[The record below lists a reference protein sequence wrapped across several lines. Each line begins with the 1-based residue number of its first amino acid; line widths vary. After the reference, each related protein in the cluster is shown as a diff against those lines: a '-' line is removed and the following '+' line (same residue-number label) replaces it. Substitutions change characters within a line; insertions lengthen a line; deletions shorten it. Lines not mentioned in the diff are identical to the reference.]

1 MTDEKKPNLLTTAE
15 DEETTAGDAVIDLI
29 SGSTFPDPIRRNVFK
44 AMDRLCSV
52 LIDIPVGALER
63 ASAEKRTEA
72 EGRIKIREEITAQI
86 VQQMKVDPEYA
97 RRAVNRYG
105 EKILR
110 EQGNLD
116 KIFAIGAD
124 LLKKD
129 KSATS
134 GNQDSDN
141 EEKKI
146 IEDDWLNSFEK
157 EASQKSTEEMQ
168 LLFGRILA
176 GEIRKPGSFSIRA
189 VKILSEL
196 DQSTATLFKKLC
208 SVCIGFEIPG
218 GEHILDIRAPSLG
231 GNAGSNVLSPYG
243 LSFDQLNV
251 LHEYGLIIQDYNSR
265 YDYRLCI
272 ANDNA
277 PVTLP
282 FRHQGRR
289 WVLLPT
295 VDWKTQEEFRVTG
308 VMLSQ
313 AGRELFRIVNAD
325 PMEKYTEDLKK
336 FFAEQKLQMIE
347 VPSQEEAQPDLSH
360 I

>member
-1 MTDEKKPNLLTTAE
+1 MIDEKKPNLLTTTE
-15 DEETTAGDAVIDLI
+15 DEETTAGDAVLDLI
-29 SGSTFPDPIRRNVFK
+29 SGSSFPEPIKRNVFK
-44 AMDRLCSV
+44 ALDRLCSA

-63 ASAEKRTEA
+63 ASTEKRAEA

-116 KIFAIGAD
+116 KIVAISAD

-141 EEKKI
+141 EEKKT
-146 IEDDWLNSFEK
+146 IEDDWLNNFEK

-168 LLFGRILA
+168 VLFGRILA
-176 GEIRKPGSFSIRA
+176 GEIRNPGSFSIRA

-196 DQSTATLFKKLC
+196 DQNTAILFKKLC
-208 SVCIGFEIPG
+208 SVCIVFEIPRD
-218 GEHILDIRAPSLG
+218 EHIRVPAIDRSPEFNELSRGLNLDE
-231 GNAGSNVLSPYG
+231 
-243 LSFDQLNV
+243 LNV
-251 LHEYGLIIQDYNSR
+251 LHEYGLITQDYDSA
-265 YDYRLCI
+265 YSHSLCI
-272 ANDNA
+272 AKEA
-277 PVTLP
+277 PPVILS

-289 WVLLPT
+289 WRLLPIPGC
-295 VDWKTQEEFRVTG
+295 KSPKGINFSG
-308 VMLSQ
+308 VLFSQ
-313 AGRELFRIVNAD
+313 AGRELFRIVD
-325 PMEKYTEDLKK
+325 LGPTGEYTNDLRK
-336 FFAEQKLQMIE
+336 FFANQNLQMVE
-347 VPSQEEAQPDLSH
+347 VSSQDK

>member
-1 MTDEKKPNLLTTAE
+1 MTDEKKPNQLMTNE
-15 DEETTAGDAVIDLI
+15 SEETTAGDAVIDLI
-29 SGSTFPDPIRRNVFK
+29 SGSTIPDPIRRNVLK
-44 AMDRLCSV
+44 ALDRLFSA

-63 ASAEKRTEA
+63 TSAEKRAEA
-72 EGRIKIREEITAQI
+72 EGRIKIRDEITAQI

-116 KIFAIGAD
+116 KIVAISAD

-141 EEKKI
+141 EEKQT

-196 DQSTATLFKKLC
+196 DQNTAALFKNLC
-208 SVCIGFEIPG
+208 SVCIIYEFPG
-218 GEHILDIRAPSLG
+218 GEHILDIRVPSLG
-231 GNAGSNVLSPYG
+231 GDARSNALGRYG
-243 LSFDQLNV
+243 LNFDQLNV
-251 LHEYGLIIQDYNSR
+251 LHEYGLIIQEYNSQ

-272 ANDNA
+272 VNEN
-277 PVTLP
+277 VP
-282 FRHQGRR
+282 FTFPLRHQGRQ

-295 VDWKTQEEFRVTG
+295 AGCKAQEELGVKG

-313 AGRELFRIVNAD
+313 AGRELFRIVELD
-325 PMEKYTEDLKK
+325 SVPKYTQDLQE
-336 FFAEQKLQMIE
+336 FFAKQNLQMIE
-347 VPSQEEAQPDLSH
+347 VPGQNNA
-360 I
+360 

>member
-1 MTDEKKPNLLTTAE
+1 MTDEKKPNLSTITE
-15 DEETTAGDAVIDLI
+15 DEETTAGDAVFDLI
-29 SGSTFPDPIRRNVFK
+29 SGSTFPDPIKRNVFK
-44 AMDRLCSV
+44 ALDRLCSA
-52 LIDIPVGALER
+52 LIDIPVGALGR
-63 ASAEKRTEA
+63 ASAEKRAEA

-129 KSATS
+129 KSVTS

-141 EEKKI
+141 EEKKT

-157 EASQKSTEEMQ
+157 EASQKSAEEMQ

-176 GEIRKPGSFSIRA
+176 GEIRKPGSFSIKA

-196 DQSTATLFKKLC
+196 DRSAATLFKKLC
-208 SVCIGFEIPG
+208 SACIVFEIPG
-218 GEHILDIRAPSLG
+218 GNHILDIRVSSLG
-231 GNAGSNVLSPYG
+231 GNAGSNALRAYG
-243 LSFDQLNV
+243 LSFDQLNI
-251 LHEYGLIIQDYNSR
+251 LHEYGLIIADYNSR
-265 YDYRLCI
+265 YDYRACV
-272 ANDNA
+272 ANGNL

-282 FRHQGRR
+282 FRHQERQ
-289 WVLLPT
+289 WALLPT
-295 VDWKTQEEFRVTG
+295 SDWKDNTELKVSG
-308 VMLSQ
+308 VALSQ
-313 AGRELFRIVNAD
+313 TGRELFRIVDLD

-336 FFAEQKLQMIE
+336 FFAGQKLQMVE
-347 VPSQEEAQPDLSH
+347 VSSQNK